1 MAVSK
6 VTAVWSLTVLVG
18 ETDAAWLLAGDA
30 DGFAVAAGELGKLGV
45 RVESDEGLLVL
56 VTAADAMAIEL
67 AELEGDINAGMLLWG
82 LLVGGPEGKAV
93 WLGNEL
99 ADAFELAKLMTE
111 GLEVGA
117 DVDSGEID

>member
-1 MAVSK
+1 M
-6 VTAVWSLTVLVG
+6 LVG

-67 AELEGDINAGMLLWG
+67 AELEGDINAGMLLLG
-82 LLVGGPEGKAV
+82 LRVGGPEGKAV
-93 WLGNEL
+93 WLGSEL